1 MYGALW
7 RLMPGPLWLRIILF
21 ILFFVIVLG
30 VLVVFVFP
38 WLNTFV
44 NVNDVTVGDQ

>member
-7 RLMPGPLWLRIILF
+7 RLMPGPVWLRIILMV
-21 ILFFVIVLG
+21 LFFAVILT
-30 VLVVFVFP
+30 VLVLYVFP

-44 NVNDVTVGDQ
+44 NVNDVTVDQ

>member
-7 RLMPGPLWLRIILF
+7 RLIPGPLWLRIILLLL
-21 ILFFVIVLG
+21 LFAAVLAAL
-30 VLVVFVFP
+30 VLFVFP

-44 NVNDVTVGDQ
+44 NVNDVTVGT